1 LVTIWRRVVS
11 LFTTASAG
19 EIVSGFT
26 GEGNGSGLM
35 GEASLIL
42 INGVGVW
49 TGGANFFRRIIEV
62 VFNVDAEPKFD
73 VCLGVGVPVGGAPNA
88 LNRIIGVAGG
98 LAEVFISDPTPSV
111 LTEISDDIKDCAD
124 SPGG

>member
-1 LVTIWRRVVS
+1 MDSFGVGV
-11 LFTTASAG
+11 ASAG

-26 GEGNGSGLM
+26 GEGSGSGLM

-62 VFNVDAEPKFD
+62 VFNVDAELKFD

-98 LAEVFISDPTPSV
+98 LAEVSISDPTPSV